1 VTPWLLAAAAG
12 AAVVLVAPPA
22 FSVPAGLRAPGGGRR
37 PWSSRRSAAAR
48 RAAELEW
55 LDGLS
60 AELGAGS
67 DPAAALAA
75 VPGSAPV
82 CPRALAAARGGGDV
96 GRALV
101 SDGERS
107 PTVRAAAAC
116 WEVAAASGA
125 GLAASL
131 SVLAD
136 AARET
141 ERVRSELE
149 AGLAEP
155 RATAWVLACLPAV
168 GIALGAALGAAPLSW
183 LVGTSVGRL
192 ALAGGL
198 VLEAVGVAW
207 SWRIAASLEASL

>member
-1 VTPWLLAAAAG
+1 MTAWLLAAAAA
-12 AAVVLVAPPA
+12 AAVALLAPSA
-22 FSVPAGLRAPGGGRR
+22 VPVPTGLRTSGGARR
-37 PWSSRRSAAAR
+37 PWPSRRSAAAR
-48 RAAELEW
+48 RTAELEW
-55 LDGLS
+55 LDALS

-67 DPAAALAA
+67 DPAAALVA
-75 VPGSAPV
+75 VPGSVPV
-82 CPRALAAARGGGDV
+82 CPHALAAARGGGDV

-107 PTVRAAAAC
+107 STVRAAAAC

-136 AARET
+136 SARET

-168 GIALGAALGAAPLSW
+168 GVALGAALGAAPLAW
-183 LVGTSVGRL
+183 LVGTTVGRL

-198 VLEAVGVAW
+198 ALEAVGVAW
-207 SWRIAASLEASL
+207 SWRIAASLEESL